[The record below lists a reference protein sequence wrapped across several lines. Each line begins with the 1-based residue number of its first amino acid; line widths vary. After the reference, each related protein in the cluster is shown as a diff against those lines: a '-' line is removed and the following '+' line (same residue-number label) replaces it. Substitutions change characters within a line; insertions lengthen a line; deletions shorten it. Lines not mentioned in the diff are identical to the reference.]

1 MPDPNL
7 PMLEDAVR
15 KLTPF
20 LDEIVFVGGVTL
32 GLLITDAAAAPI
44 RGTTDVD
51 VIAEIIT
58 YADYIEFSER
68 LRHAH
73 FTEDAGEKP
82 LTCRWHH
89 SGLTLDV
96 LPLSKEVL
104 GFTNRWYAPALAH
117 ALTFTLPSGQSIRVI
132 TAPFFLGTKMEAFRG
147 RGNMDY
153 QASHDLEDFVA
164 VIEGRE
170 SVLTEIAESPEDL
183 RDYLAETARALLS
196 ESRFLDVLP
205 GFVLD
210 SERVPIIRERLASMA
225 AGIPGTTA
233 ETGIPDANS
242 QAERRD
248 ALAELADYD
257 QEIDI

>member
-1 MPDPNL
+1 MADPNL
-7 PMLEDAVR
+7 PLLEDAAR
-15 KLTPF
+15 KLAPF

-32 GLLITDAAAAPI
+32 GLLITDEAAAPI

-51 VIAEIIT
+51 VIAEILT
-58 YADYIEFSER
+58 YADYMEFSER
-68 LRHAH
+68 LRQAR

-89 SGLTLDV
+89 GNLTLDV
-96 LPLSKEVL
+96 LPLNKEVL
-104 GFTNRWYAPALAH
+104 GFTNRWYAPALQHAS
-117 ALTFTLPSGQSIRVI
+117 ALTLPGGQSIRVI

-170 SVLTEIAESPEDL
+170 TVLKEIAESPQDL
-183 RDYLAETARALLS
+183 RDYLAQAARTLLS

-210 SERVPIIRERLASMA
+210 SERVPIIRDRLASIA
-225 AGIPGTTA
+225 AGIPGA
-233 ETGIPDANS
+233 
-242 QAERRD
+242 
-248 ALAELADYD
+248 
-257 QEIDI
+257 